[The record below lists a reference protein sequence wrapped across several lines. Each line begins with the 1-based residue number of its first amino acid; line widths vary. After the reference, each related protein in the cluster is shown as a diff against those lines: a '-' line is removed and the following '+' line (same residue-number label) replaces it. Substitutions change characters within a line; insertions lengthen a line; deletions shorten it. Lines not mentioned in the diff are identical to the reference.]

1 VFDKILIVDDSLI
14 ARLKLRYMLE
24 KNNLYVVGEA
34 EDGLEAV
41 KKYISL
47 KPELVI
53 MDIIMPKMS
62 GPEALKEIMKINS
75 KAKII
80 VVASE
85 GQESIAKEML
95 SKGAITF
102 LTEPFDENLVIDVI
116 TRILNVDVHKFIF

>member
-75 KAKII
+75 KAKVI

>member
-24 KNNLYVVGEA
+24 KNNLYVAGEA

-75 KAKII
+75 KAKVI

-85 GQESIAKEML
+85 GQESVAKEML
-95 SKGAITF
+95 SEGAITF

>member
-14 ARLKLRYMLE
+14 ARLKLRYILE
-24 KNNLYVVGEA
+24 KNNLYVAGEA

-62 GPEALKEIMKINS
+62 GPEALKEIMKINN
-75 KAKII
+75 KAKVI

-102 LTEPFDENLVIDVI
+102 LTEPFDENFVIDVI